1 MYWNVLMCFIIIIIG
16 NKVQFLNPHVV
27 SVARA
32 ALYNSVL
39 CLSSRVKEKKTKH
52 SRYMSG
58 QEYYSYVKHVT
69 SVIYTPWVKP
79 AWDKIKGLFLLAPM
93 LKQSSSCTWFL
104 VDVNK

>member
-1 MYWNVLMCFIIIIIG
+1 MYLNVLMCFTIIIIIG

-32 ALYNSVL
+32 ALYSSVL
-39 CLSSRVKEKKTKH
+39 CLSSRVKERKKKH

-79 AWDKIKGLFLLAPM
+79 A
-93 LKQSSSCTWFL
+93 
-104 VDVNK
+104 